1 MKNIFKIFR
10 FMIPYKGR
18 IVAFV
23 ILSILLAIF
32 SVASI
37 TAVLPFLQILFKQ
50 SPVVANA
57 VPWALNSEAILHN
70 VKYFISQYIV
80 THGEIATLSVLSVC
94 VALLFLFKNMFEYL
108 TSFVMIPL
116 RNGVVMDIRMTL
128 YRKVLELPLGYY
140 SNERKGDILSKM
152 TNDVNEIEVS
162 VVRSLELLFKDPLLL
177 IAYLTTLIIISPQL
191 SLFVLGM
198 IFVTVFILGRIGR
211 SLRKTS
217 YKAQN
222 SLGDILSAI
231 EETLSGLRVVK
242 GFIAEKHM
250 TKKFKELN
258 DRYRKLCN
266 HASWRRDLASPLS
279 EFLGVSV
286 VVAVLMYGGRLVL
299 QPHPTLTAA
308 ALITY
313 LAAFSQLL
321 NPAKRFS
328 QSYYNII
335 KGMASADRIDA
346 ILSAE
351 NPIKDTPTS
360 QPIVE
365 FKSKIEF
372 RNVSFKYIDDW
383 VLRNVSFTVE
393 KGKTIALVG
402 QSGSGKS
409 TIVDL
414 LPRFWDIQ
422 EGEILVDGVNV
433 KDYKLRDLRSLM
445 GIVNQEPILFNDTYY
460 NNIAFSVEGAT
471 ADDVEA
477 AAKVANAHEFVS
489 TSPEG
494 YQTVVGD
501 RGSKMSGGQRQRV
514 SIARAVLANP
524 PILILDEATSALD
537 TESEKIVQSALD
549 NLMQNRTSIVIAHR
563 LSTIKNADEILVI
576 NEGEIA
582 ERGTHDELL
591 TKKGIYHKLH
601 TMQQ

>member
-18 IVAFV
+18 IIAFV
-23 ILSILLAIF
+23 IFSILLAIF
-32 SVASI
+32 SVVSL
-37 TAVLPFLQILFKQ
+37 TALLPFLQILFDQ
-50 SPVVANA
+50 TPIVTDPVA
-57 VPWALNSEAILHN
+57 WEFSTKAILHN
-70 VKYFISQYIV
+70 ISFHISQYV
-80 THGEIATLSVLSVC
+80 TSEGKIATLSLLSVA
-94 VALLFLFKNMFEYL
+94 VAVLFLFKNLFEYL
-108 TSFVMIPL
+108 TSFVMVPL
-116 RNGVVMDIRMTL
+116 RNGVVMDIRMAL
-128 YRKVLELPLGYY
+128 YRKILQLPLGYY
-140 SNERKGDILSKM
+140 SEERKGDIMAKM

-177 IAYLTTLIIISPQL
+177 IAYLATLITISPKL
-191 SLFVLGM
+191 SLFVLLM
-198 IFVTVFILGRIGR
+198 IFVTVFILGRIGK

-217 YKAQN
+217 YQAQN

-231 EETLSGLRVVK
+231 EETLGGLRVVK
-242 GFIAEKHM
+242 GFTAEKPM
-250 TKKFKELN
+250 EKKFGALN
-258 DRYRKLCN
+258 NIYKKLCN

-279 EFLGVSV
+279 EFLGVGV

-299 QPHPTLTAA
+299 SAHPTLSAA

-313 LAAFSQLL
+313 LAVFSQLL
-321 NPAKRFS
+321 TPAKRFS
-328 QSYYNII
+328 QSYYNIV
-335 KGMASADRIDA
+335 KGMASADRIDG

-360 QPIVE
+360 RPITE

-372 RNVSFKYIDDW
+372 RNVSFRYIDDW

-433 KDYKLRDLRSLM
+433 KDYKLHDLRMLM
-445 GIVNQEPILFNDTYY
+445 GIVNQEPILFNDTYH
-460 NNIAFSVEGAT
+460 NNIAFGVEGAT
-471 ADDVEA
+471 AKDVEDA
-477 AAKVANAHEFVS
+477 ARVANAHEFVA
-489 TSPEG
+489 TSPNG

-563 LSTIKNADEILVI
+563 LSTVKNADEILVV

-582 ERGTHDELL
+582 ERGSHEELL
-591 TKKGIYHKLH
+591 AKKGIYHKLH

>member
-1 MKNIFKIFR
+1 
-10 FMIPYKGR
+10 MIPYKGR
-18 IVAFV
+18 IIAFV
-23 ILSILLAIF
+23 VLSILLAIF

-50 SPVVANA
+50 SKVVNDL
-57 VPWALNSEAILHN
+57 VPWAFESDAIIHN
-70 VKYFISQYIV
+70 VSYYISQYIV
-80 THGEIATLSVLSVC
+80 KHGEIATLGLLSIC
-94 VALLFLFKNMFEYL
+94 VAVLFFFKNLFEYL

-116 RNGVVMDIRMTL
+116 RNGVVMDIRMSL
-128 YRKVLELPLGYY
+128 YRKVLDLPLGYY
-140 SNERKGDILSKM
+140 SDERKGDILSKM
-152 TNDVNEIEVS
+152 TNDVNEIEAS

-177 IAYLTTLIIISPQL
+177 TAYLVTLIIISPQL
-191 SLFVLGM
+191 SLFVLLM

-217 YKAQN
+217 YRAQN
-222 SLGDILSAI
+222 SLGEILSAI
-231 EETLSGLRVVK
+231 EETLGGLRVVK
-242 GFIAEKHM
+242 GFTAEKHM
-250 TKKFKELN
+250 THKFKALN
-258 DRYRKLCN
+258 DIYRKLCN

-279 EFLGVSV
+279 EFLGVGV

-299 QPHPTLTAA
+299 KENPTLSAA

-328 QSYYNII
+328 QSYYNIV

-351 NPIKDTPTS
+351 NPIKDAPDAK
-360 QPIVE
+360 PINE

-372 RNVSFKYIDDW
+372 RNVSFKYINDW
-383 VLRNVSFTVE
+383 VLKDVSFTVE

-422 EGEILVDGVNV
+422 QGEILVDGVNV
-433 KDYKLRDLRSLM
+433 KDYKLHDLRMLM

-460 NNIAFSVEGAT
+460 NNIAFGVEGVT
-471 ADDVEA
+471 QSDIEA
-477 AAKVANAHEFVS
+477 AANVANAHEFIS
-489 TSPEG
+489 TSPDG

-501 RGSKMSGGQRQRV
+501 RGNKMSGGQRQRI

-537 TESEKIVQSALD
+537 TESEKIVQAALD

-563 LSTIKNADEILVI
+563 LSTIKNADEILVV
-576 NEGEIA
+576 NEGQIA
-582 ERGTHDELL
+582 ERGTHEQLLEL
-591 TKKGIYHKLH
+591 KGIYHKLH
-601 TMQQ
+601 SMQQ

>member
-1 MKNIFKIFR
+1 MY
-10 FMIPYKGR
+10 PYKGR
-18 IVAFV
+18 IIAFV
-23 ILSILLAIF
+23 ILSILLALF

-50 SPVVANA
+50 SEIVSSPVA
-57 VPWALNSEAILHN
+57 WSLSSEALLHN
-70 VKYFISQYIV
+70 VKYYISQYV
-80 THGEIATLSVLSVC
+80 VEHGPAATLGMLSIG
-94 VALLFLFKNMFEYL
+94 VALLFFFKNLFEYM

-128 YRKVLELPLGYY
+128 YRKIMELPLGYY
-140 SNERKGDILSKM
+140 SEERKGDIMAKM
-152 TNDVNEIEVS
+152 TNDVNEIEAS

-177 IAYLTTLIIISPQL
+177 IAYLVTLIIISPQL
-191 SLFVLGM
+191 SLFVLAM
-198 IFVTVFILGRIGR
+198 IFVTVFILGRIGK

-231 EETLSGLRVVK
+231 EETLGGLRVVK
-242 GFIAEKHM
+242 GFTAEKQM
-250 TKKFKELN
+250 VTKFKNLN
-258 DRYRKLCN
+258 DTYRKLCN

-279 EFLGVSV
+279 EFLGVGV

-299 QPHPTLTAA
+299 SDTPTLSAA

-328 QSYYNII
+328 QSYYNIV

-346 ILSAE
+346 ILSAV
-351 NPIKDTPTS
+351 NPITDKEGAL
-360 QPIVE
+360 PISE
-365 FKSKIEF
+365 FKNCIEF
-372 RNVSFKYIDDW
+372 RNVSFKYGNDW
-383 VLRNVSFTVE
+383 VLRNVNLTVE

-414 LPRFWDIQ
+414 LPRFWDVQ
-422 EGEILVDGVNV
+422 EGEIVIDGINV
-433 KDYKLRDLRSLM
+433 KDYKLHDLRLLM
-445 GIVNQEPILFNDTYY
+445 GIVNQEPILFNDTYF
-460 NNIAFSVEGAT
+460 NNIAFGVDNVTEEE
-471 ADDVEA
+471 VVA

-489 TSPEG
+489 TTPNG

-501 RGSKMSGGQRQRV
+501 RGSKMSGGQRQRI

-524 PILILDEATSALD
+524 PIMILDEATSALD

-563 LSTIKNADEILVI
+563 LSTIRNADEILVV
-576 NEGEIA
+576 NEGQIA
-582 ERGTHDELL
+582 ERGTHESLLEL
-591 TKKGIYHKLH
+591 KGIYHKLH
-601 TMQQ
+601 SMQK

>member
-18 IVAFV
+18 IIAFV

-50 SPVVANA
+50 SPVVASA
-57 VPWALNSEAILHN
+57 VPWEMNATAIVHN
-70 VKYFISQYIV
+70 ISYLISQYIV
-80 THGEIATLSVLSVC
+80 THGQIATLGLLSIM
-94 VALLFLFKNMFEYL
+94 VALLFLFKNLFEYL

-128 YRKVLELPLGYY
+128 YRKVLDLPLGYY

-198 IFVTVFILGRIGR
+198 IFITVFVLGRIGR

-217 YKAQN
+217 YRAQN

-242 GFIAEKHM
+242 GFTAEKHM
-250 TKKFKELN
+250 TNKFKGLN
-258 DRYRKLCN
+258 DKYRKLCN

-279 EFLGVSV
+279 EFLGVGV

-299 QPHPTLTAA
+299 MDNPTLSAA

-328 QSYYNII
+328 QSYYNIV

-351 NPIKDTPTS
+351 NPIKDGPNA
-360 QPIVE
+360 QPIAE

-414 LPRFWDIQ
+414 LPRFWDVQ

-433 KDYKLRDLRSLM
+433 KSYKLRELRSLM
-445 GIVNQEPILFNDTYY
+445 GIVNQEPILFNDTYF
-460 NNIAFSVEGAT
+460 NNIAFSVEGVT

-477 AAKVANAHEFVS
+477 AAKVANAHEFIS

-591 TKKGIYHKLH
+591 AKKGIYHKLH

>member
-1 MKNIFKIFR
+1 MKNIYKIFR
-10 FMIPYKGR
+10 FMVPYRGR

-23 ILSILLAIF
+23 FLSILLAIF

-37 TAVLPFLQILFKQ
+37 SVLIPFLQILFKQ
-50 SPVVANA
+50 SVVVENPVA
-57 VPWALNSEAILHN
+57 WEFTSEAIRHN
-70 VKYFISQYIV
+70 ISYYISQYV
-80 THGEIATLSVLSVC
+80 VEHGAIATLGILSIG
-94 VALLFLFKNMFEYL
+94 VALLFFFKNLFEYL

-116 RNGVVMDIRMTL
+116 RNGVVMDIRMSL
-128 YRKVLELPLGYY
+128 YRKIMELPLGYY
-140 SNERKGDILSKM
+140 SEERKGDVMAKM
-152 TNDVNEIEVS
+152 TNDVNEIEAS

-177 IAYLTTLIIISPQL
+177 IAYLTALIIISPQL
-191 SLFVLGM
+191 SLFVLVM
-198 IFVTVFILGRIGR
+198 ILVTVFILGRIGK

-231 EETLSGLRVVK
+231 EETLGGLRVVK
-242 GFIAEKHM
+242 GFTAERQM
-250 TKKFKELN
+250 TAKFKNLN

-279 EFLGVSV
+279 EFLGVGV

-299 QPHPTLTAA
+299 SDTPTLSPAE
-308 ALITY
+308 LIAY

-328 QSYYNII
+328 QSYYNIV

-346 ILSAE
+346 ILSAV
-351 NPIKDTPTS
+351 NPIKDNEDA
-360 QPIVE
+360 QPITE
-365 FKSKIEF
+365 FKSCIEF
-372 RNVSFKYIDDW
+372 RNVSFKYGDEW

-422 EGEILVDGVNV
+422 EGEILIDGVNV
-433 KDYKLRDLRSLM
+433 KNYKLHDLRLLM
-445 GIVNQEPILFNDTYY
+445 GIVNQEPILFNDTYF
-460 NNIAFSVEGAT
+460 NNIAFGVDNAT
-471 ADDVEA
+471 EAEVIA
-477 AAKVANAHEFVS
+477 AAKVANAHEFVAA
-489 TSPEG
+489 TPNG

-501 RGSKMSGGQRQRV
+501 RGSKMSGGQRQRI

-524 PILILDEATSALD
+524 PIMILDEATSALD

-563 LSTIKNADEILVI
+563 LSTIRNADEILVV
-576 NEGEIA
+576 NEGQIT
-582 ERGTHDELL
+582 ERGTHESLL
-591 TKKGIYHKLH
+591 SLNGIYHKLH
-601 TMQQ
+601 SMQK